1 VGEFAGVFVGELVR
15 GSPVGWLPG
24 AGWPV
29 GVAWPSGPME
39 RVGNPGGGG
48 INPPT
53 AGAGIGMIRIP
64 AAAATH
70 LPQNLTLDQ
79 ISKTS
84 SQR

>member
-1 VGEFAGVFVGELVR
+1 
-15 GSPVGWLPG
+15 
-24 AGWPV
+24 
-29 GVAWPSGPME
+29 ME

-84 SQR
+84 NQH